1 MVRKYLRRYES
12 TVRVQV
18 RKCLRRYFRKYFRK
32 YFRTVHVRCT
42 SSTRTCT
49 RCGSTEVLS
58 YYRTVQCCNFE
69 RRSYLKLSSPKVSV
83 ALYFRK
89 CAEPSKIH
97 VLPYM
102 RIRRYGSAEVRKHE
116 STSKGTSVVDST
128 VHCVRVHYTVHVVY
142 SIFIQH
148 FTSSVVYRIVVFC
161 RSKLLAVYNY
171 QGISRSQS
179 AYHNIQSRK
188 LVVGLL

>member
-1 MVRKYLRRYES
+1 MYRYES
-12 TVRVQV
+12 AFEGTFESTFESTSVQYMYVVPPVRVRVQGTEV
-18 RKCLRRYFRKYFRK
+18 RK
-32 YFRTVHVRCT
+32 
-42 SSTRTCT
+42 
-49 RCGSTEVLS
+49 

-142 SIFIQH
+142 SIFIH
-148 FTSSVVYRIVVFC
+148 TTFY
-161 RSKLLAVYNY
+161 
-171 QGISRSQS
+171 
-179 AYHNIQSRK
+179 
-188 LVVGLL
+188 

>member
-18 RKCLRRYFRKYFRK
+18 RKCLRRYFRKYFR
-32 YFRTVHVRCT
+32 TVHVVMYVVPPVRV
-42 SSTRTCT
+42 RVQ
-49 RCGSTEVLS
+49 GAEVRK